1 MRRVRHRPAA
11 LAAARSGSASDR
23 VPRRR
28 PGAGAPAASLPLAVS
43 LRRRLQALIVVS
55 LLLLAMLN
63 AVFEYR
69 ATGSLASVLAQV
81 LLPHLLIVV
90 MAAGLVH
97 WSVERALRPLRA
109 LAEAV
114 GRRSA
119 QDLSAIDLGASPQEV
134 RPLVSALNRL
144 FELVQA
150 QAEGQRRFVAD
161 AAHQLRTPL
170 AALQSQ
176 VEAWA
181 QSAQRAGAGGSL
193 QLPAE
198 QIERLLGAARRT
210 TQLANQLLAL
220 SRADART
227 SGVLPMERIDL
238 KALCESMLE
247 DVLETALRRGI
258 DLGLEAQ
265 PVAVPGQGWLLRELL
280 ANLVD
285 NAIKYTPPGGTVT
298 LRCGLRPGGAR
309 LEVEDDGPGVPPQAL
324 PRLFDRFYRVPGSP
338 GEGTGLGL
346 AIAQEIARAHRSTLR
361 AGPGAQGRGLRM
373 TLDLRALPGFR
384 GAG

>member
-1 MRRVRHRPAA
+1 MRRALSRPPWR
-11 LAAARSGSASDR
+11 AAAGA
-23 VPRRR
+23 RR
-28 PGAGAPAASLPLAVS
+28 AGVPLAVS
-43 LRRRLQALIVVS
+43 LRRRLQALVVAS
-55 LLLLAMLN
+55 LLLLTVVN

-69 ATGSLASVLAQV
+69 ATGSLASVLTQV
-81 LLPHLLIVV
+81 LLPHLLIVGL
-90 MAAGLVH
+90 AAWLVH
-97 WSVERALRPLRA
+97 GSVDRALRPLRE

-114 GRRSA
+114 GRRSP
-119 QDLSAIDLGASPQEV
+119 QDLGAIDLAASPQEV
-134 RPLVSALNRL
+134 RPLVAALNRL

-181 QSAQRAGAGGSL
+181 QSAQRGAAGGSL

-247 DVLETALRRGI
+247 DFLETALRRGI
-258 DLGLEAQ
+258 DLGLDAQ
-265 PVAVPGQGWLLRELL
+265 PVAVPGQSWLLRELL
-280 ANLVD
+280 SNLVD
-285 NAIKYTPPGGTVT
+285 NAIKYTPSGGTVT
-298 LRCGLRPGGAR
+298 LRCGPRPGGAR

-324 PRLFDRFYRVPGSP
+324 QRLFDRFYRVPGTP

-361 AGPGAQGRGLRM
+361 ASPGEQGRGLRM
-373 TLDLRALPGFR
+373 TLDLPALPVFR
-384 GAG
+384 GPG